1 MEKSKALRIAA
12 VFLFIFVI
20 LGFLLYAVQNG
31 FFIRSDSKE
40 SKLQESLEPAA
51 PSPEIINN
59 ETGTP
64 IDKSPNKEP
73 ARPEPKMP
81 ALPQVAT
88 DSWEL
93 RLANY
98 ENNIG
103 DYIPELVVVE
113 NNQKF
118 DARAADALKEWL
130 AAARAEGLAVYFSSG
145 YRNYYYQQYL
155 YLRKVAEYGE
165 KKAKTIVAPPGHSE
179 HQLGLAAD
187 ITDTYYEVKKSSL
200 EHTALFK
207 WLNSTCQD
215 YGFILRYPKD
225 KTEITKI
232 IYEPWHFRYVGLEP
246 AKYMKENN
254 LCLEEFI
261 DLYKH
266 PEGFSGFLN

>member
-73 ARPEPKMP
+73 ARPEPERP
-81 ALPQVAT
+81 ALPQV
-88 DSWEL
+88 DIYSWEL

-98 ENNIG
+98 ENYIG
-103 DYIPELVVVE
+103 KYIPELAYVE
-113 NNQKF
+113 GYHRF

-130 AAARAEGLAVYFSSG
+130 DAARAEGLGVYLCSA

-155 YLRKVAEYGE
+155 HFRKVWQCGE
-165 KKAKTIVAPPGHSE
+165 KKAKTIVAPPGRSE

-187 ITDTYYEVKKSSL
+187 LTAYPGVLETFLEDTE
-200 EHTALFK
+200 LFK
-207 WLNSTCQD
+207 WLSSTCQD

-246 AKYMKENN
+246 AKYMMENN